1 MKYPKTGSEVYVS
14 LNLSNT
20 MLTGIGK
27 GTITREEV
35 SASYLK
41 RLFAEHGVIVSA
53 KPEQRRLLEIVNER
67 YDLELEIPET
77 LKLFQ
82 LTEEHRRLVVISV
95 TGLRRKN
102 GSLLPEYTEEEFDE
116 RVDAGKLPAC
126 VRGGYDLVDVRDVAA
141 GCVRAAL
148 HGRSGECY
156 ILSNRHY
163 EVRELLEL
171 ARRCGGGR
179 RLPVLPAWMAKAA
192 VPFIRLYARGVHRR
206 PLYTRYSLHTLQ
218 SNDRFSHDKAT
229 AELGF
234 FPRDIARTV
243 ADTVLWLRRRRARA

>member
-95 TGLRRKN
+95 TGLRRKS
-102 GSLLPEYTEEEFDE
+102 GSLLPEYTEEEFNE
-116 RVDAGKLPAC
+116 ATFNFVKYY
-126 VRGGYDLVDVRDVAA
+126 VQ
-141 GCVRAAL
+141 
-148 HGRSGECY
+148 
-156 ILSNRHY
+156 
-163 EVRELLEL
+163 
-171 ARRCGGGR
+171 
-179 RLPVLPAWMAKAA
+179 
-192 VPFIRLYARGVHRR
+192 GVHYDA
-206 PLYTRYSLHTLQ
+206 LVEENKKLK
-218 SNDRFSHDKAT
+218 F
-229 AELGF
+229 ELEQELEW
-234 FPRDIARTV
+234 RNRT
-243 ADTVLWLRRRRARA
+243 DN

>member
-102 GSLLPEYTEEEFDE
+102 GSLLPEYTEEEFSE
-116 RVDAGKLPAC
+116 ATFNFVKYY
-126 VRGGYDLVDVRDVAA
+126 VQ
-141 GCVRAAL
+141 
-148 HGRSGECY
+148 
-156 ILSNRHY
+156 
-163 EVRELLEL
+163 
-171 ARRCGGGR
+171 
-179 RLPVLPAWMAKAA
+179 
-192 VPFIRLYARGVHRR
+192 GVHYDA
-206 PLYTRYSLHTLQ
+206 LVEEIKKLK
-218 SNDRFSHDKAT
+218 F
-229 AELGF
+229 ELEQELEWHH
-234 FPRDIARTV
+234 RT
-243 ADTVLWLRRRRARA
+243 DNN

>member
-67 YDLELEIPET
+67 CDLELEIPEQ

-82 LTEEHRRLVVISV
+82 LSEEHRRLVVIEV

-102 GSLLPEYTEEEFDE
+102 GSLLPEYTEEEFNEATFIFVKYYIQGRHYDE
-116 RVDAGKLPAC
+116 LVEENQKLK
-126 VRGGYDLVDVRDVAA
+126 YDLDQE
-141 GCVRAAL
+141 L
-148 HGRSGECY
+148 EW
-156 ILSNRHY
+156 RH
-163 EVRELLEL
+163 
-171 ARRCGGGR
+171 
-179 RLPVLPAWMAKAA
+179 
-192 VPFIRLYARGVHRR
+192 
-206 PLYTRYSLHTLQ
+206 
-218 SNDRFSHDKAT
+218 
-229 AELGF
+229 
-234 FPRDIARTV
+234 RT
-243 ADTVLWLRRRRARA
+243 DN

>member
-1 MKYPKTGSEVYVS
+1 MSYPKTGQEVYVS

-102 GSLLPEYTEEEFDE
+102 GSLLPEYTEEEF
-116 RVDAGKLPAC
+116 
-126 VRGGYDLVDVRDVAA
+126 
-141 GCVRAAL
+141 
-148 HGRSGECY
+148 GEATFNFVKY
-156 ILSNRHY
+156 Y
-163 EVRELLEL
+163 VQ
-171 ARRCGGGR
+171 
-179 RLPVLPAWMAKAA
+179 
-192 VPFIRLYARGVHRR
+192 GVH
-206 PLYTRYSLHTLQ
+206 YDTLVEE
-218 SNDRFSHDKAT
+218 NKKLKF
-229 AELGF
+229 ELEQELEWHH
-234 FPRDIARTV
+234 RT
-243 ADTVLWLRRRRARA
+243 DN

>member
-1 MKYPKTGSEVYVS
+1 MSYPTTGQEVYVS

-116 RVDAGKLPAC
+116 ATFNFVKYY
-126 VRGGYDLVDVRDVAA
+126 VQ
-141 GCVRAAL
+141 
-148 HGRSGECY
+148 
-156 ILSNRHY
+156 
-163 EVRELLEL
+163 
-171 ARRCGGGR
+171 
-179 RLPVLPAWMAKAA
+179 
-192 VPFIRLYARGVHRR
+192 GVH
-206 PLYTRYSLHTLQ
+206 YDTLVEE
-218 SNDRFSHDKAT
+218 NKKLKF
-229 AELGF
+229 ELEQELEWHH
-234 FPRDIARTV
+234 RT
-243 ADTVLWLRRRRARA
+243 DN

>member
-95 TGLRRKN
+95 TGLRRKS
-102 GSLLPEYTEEEFDE
+102 GSLLPEYTEEEFNE
-116 RVDAGKLPAC
+116 ATFNFVKYY
-126 VRGGYDLVDVRDVAA
+126 VQ
-141 GCVRAAL
+141 
-148 HGRSGECY
+148 
-156 ILSNRHY
+156 
-163 EVRELLEL
+163 
-171 ARRCGGGR
+171 
-179 RLPVLPAWMAKAA
+179 
-192 VPFIRLYARGVHRR
+192 GVHYDV
-206 PLYTRYSLHTLQ
+206 LVEENKKLK
-218 SNDRFSHDKAT
+218 F
-229 AELGF
+229 ELEQELEW
-234 FPRDIARTV
+234 RHRT
-243 ADTVLWLRRRRARA
+243 DN

>member
-1 MKYPKTGSEVYVS
+1 MNYPKTGSEVYVS

-116 RVDAGKLPAC
+116 ATFNFVKYY
-126 VRGGYDLVDVRDVAA
+126 VQ
-141 GCVRAAL
+141 
-148 HGRSGECY
+148 
-156 ILSNRHY
+156 
-163 EVRELLEL
+163 
-171 ARRCGGGR
+171 
-179 RLPVLPAWMAKAA
+179 
-192 VPFIRLYARGVHRR
+192 GVH
-206 PLYTRYSLHTLQ
+206 YDTLVEE
-218 SNDRFSHDKAT
+218 NKKLKF
-229 AELGF
+229 ELEQELEW
-234 FPRDIARTV
+234 RNRT
-243 ADTVLWLRRRRARA
+243 DN

>member
-102 GSLLPEYTEEEFDE
+102 GSLLPEYTEEEFNE
-116 RVDAGKLPAC
+116 ATFNFVKYYVQGTHYDALVEENKKLKFE
-126 VRGGYDLVDVRDVAA
+126 LEQE
-141 GCVRAAL
+141 L
-148 HGRSGECY
+148 EW
-156 ILSNRHY
+156 RH
-163 EVRELLEL
+163 
-171 ARRCGGGR
+171 
-179 RLPVLPAWMAKAA
+179 
-192 VPFIRLYARGVHRR
+192 
-206 PLYTRYSLHTLQ
+206 
-218 SNDRFSHDKAT
+218 
-229 AELGF
+229 
-234 FPRDIARTV
+234 RT
-243 ADTVLWLRRRRARA
+243 DN